1 MIPFAVTIEG
11 VTKEG
16 QGQWVLAV
24 TKDELLTATADGEL
38 VWYPL
43 NQCKFQKLIPPDAP
57 KPVMIVQPQPR
68 NGIALPNRQL
78 RRHPDV

>member
-16 QGQWVLAV
+16 NAVWVLAV
-24 TKDELLTATADGEL
+24 TKDELLTAADTGEL

-43 NQCKFQKLIPPDAP
+43 SDCKFVKLVPPDMP

-78 RRHPDV
+78 RRHPEV

>member
-11 VTKEG
+11 VTEEG
-16 QGQWVLAV
+16 QAQWVLAIRAN
-24 TKDELLTATADGEL
+24 ELLTASADGEL

-43 NQCKFQKLIPPDAP
+43 NQCKFQKLVPPDAP

-68 NGIALPNRQL
+68 NGIALPNRL
-78 RRHPDV
+78 RRHPEV